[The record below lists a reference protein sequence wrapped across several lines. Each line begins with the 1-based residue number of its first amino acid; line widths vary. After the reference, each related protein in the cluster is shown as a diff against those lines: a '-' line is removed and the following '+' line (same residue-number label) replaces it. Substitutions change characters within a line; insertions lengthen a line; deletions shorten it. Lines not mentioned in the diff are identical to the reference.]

1 MIITIFW
8 ILFFIFILGA
18 AGFDLFLHGR
28 NRELSLKEASV
39 WTLIWISLAVF
50 FGLLI
55 YLFLGHEQALE
66 YFTAYLL
73 EKSLSLDNLFVFL
86 VIFSFFDLPIT
97 GQQKVLKWGI
107 FSAFILRAVFIFGG
121 IFLLNKYDFLFYFFG
136 AFLVYTGIKM
146 ILRKEKNINP
156 QKNLF
161 LKYIKKLIPVTD
173 DIEGE
178 KFFIKKPGLGHHVTP
193 LFLALILI
201 ESSDV
206 LFATDSV
213 PAVLAVTQNPFIAYT
228 SNAFAILGLRA
239 LYFLLANLLPRFVH
253 LKKGIIIILIFIGF
267 KMILSEASLIQIPLS
282 FSLIFI
288 LVTISASVLL
298 SFFKNKKSN
307 NIGIEKR

>member
-1 MIITIFW
+1 MVTIFW
-8 ILFFIFILGA
+8 ILFFVFILGA

-28 NRELSLKEASV
+28 NRELSLKEAGI
-39 WTLIWISLAVF
+39 WTLIWISLALF

-55 YLFLGHEQALE
+55 FLFLGHEQALE

-86 VIFSFFDLPIT
+86 VIFSFFDLPT
-97 GQQKVLKWGI
+97 VGQQKVLKWGI
-107 FSAFILRAVFIFGG
+107 FSAFILRAIFIFGG
-121 IFLLNKYDFLFYFFG
+121 IFLLEKFDFLFYFFG

-146 ILRKEKNINP
+146 IFHKGGKIDP

-161 LKYIKKLIPVTD
+161 LKYIKKFIPVTD
-173 DIEGE
+173 NIEEE
-178 KFFIKKPGLGHHVTP
+178 KFFIKKPGLGYHITP
-193 LFLALILI
+193 LFISLILI

-213 PAVLAVTQNPFIAYT
+213 PAVLAITQNPFIAYT

-253 LKKGIIIILIFIGF
+253 LKKGIIILLIFIGL
-267 KMILSEASLIQIPLS
+267 KMILNEASLIHIPLS

-288 LVTISASVLL
+288 LVTIAVSIFL
-298 SFFKNKKSN
+298 SFLKNKKDSN
-307 NIGIEKR
+307 MK